1 MNVAANDAI
10 KIATLSSSMGGVF
23 SSADLKNLLNETNNL
38 KLNRRIRRLQGAGT
52 LMRFSRGIYT
62 TVNATLDAASARVY
76 DDSYVSL
83 ASALARHLMIGTIP
97 VRTVYAVSA
106 ARTQTFLGPMGKIV
120 YVGARPEL
128 VFGFEIVSGIK
139 YATPEKALIDTLY
152 YYQKGRRYYF
162 DIFSDIN
169 ISMVNEATI
178 HAYLTHYKNPRF
190 TTFVKGYLN
199 DRISR

>member
-1 MNVAANDAI
+1 MNGTATDSA
-10 KIATLSSSMGGVF
+10 KIAKLSSSMGGVF
-23 SSADLKNLLNETNNL
+23 SSVDLKNLLNETNNL
-38 KLNRRIRRLQGAGT
+38 KLNRRIRRLQRAGT
-52 LMRFSRGIYT
+52 LTRFSRGIYI
-62 TVNATLDAASARVY
+62 TVNATLDTASARVY

-97 VRTVYAVSA
+97 ARTVYAVSS
-106 ARTQTFLGPMGKIV
+106 ARTQTFLGPLGKIV

-128 VFGFEIVSGIK
+128 IFGFEIVNGIK

-169 ISMVNEATI
+169 ISVVNEATI
-178 HAYLTHYKNPRF
+178 LSYLTHYNNPRF
-190 TTFVKGYLN
+190 VAFVKGYLN